1 MKTFRI
7 QIRAYGY
14 YADFKLASED
24 SSEAFNNSLVD
35 RLGKND
41 IVWEKDGFINHL
53 KLWLTYEEI
62 IDADSS
68 KRPLQNE
75 EGSRDRMGGAAA

>member
-41 IVWEKDGFINHL
+41 IVWDKDGF
-53 KLWLTYEEI
+53 T
-62 IDADSS
+62 S
-68 KRPLQNE
+68 KYVIACCNGNRKYGKYKKYIWQFVE
-75 EGSRDRMGGAAA
+75 K

>member
-41 IVWEKDGFINHL
+41 IVWEKDGFINHR

-62 IDADSS
+62 IDADSG

>member
-41 IVWEKDGFINHL
+41 IVWEKDGFISKS

>member
-41 IVWEKDGFINHL
+41 IVWEKDGFIDHQ

-62 IDADSS
+62 IDADSG

-75 EGSRDRMGGAAA
+75 EGSRDRMGGATA

>member
-41 IVWEKDGFINHL
+41 IVWEKDGFINHR

-75 EGSRDRMGGAAA
+75 KGSRDRMGGAAA

>member
-41 IVWEKDGFINHL
+41 IVWEKDGFINHR

-62 IDADSS
+62 IDADTS
-68 KRPLQNE
+68 KGPLQNE
-75 EGSRDRMGGAAA
+75 ERSRDRVGGATA

>member
-24 SSEAFNNSLVD
+24 SDEAFNNSLVD

-41 IVWEKDGFINHL
+41 IVWEKDGFISKS

>member
-24 SSEAFNNSLVD
+24 SDEAFNNSLVD

-41 IVWEKDGFINHL
+41 IVWEKDGFSSPSKI
-53 KLWLTYEEI
+53 WITYEEI
-62 IDADSS
+62 VNDN
-68 KRPLQNE
+68 RPLQTKNVLGVE
-75 EGSRDRMGGAAA
+75 LAFRA